1 MTQRLEDALSFVWQL
16 ADGHDV
22 INITSHSGA
31 MEALFRAVQHDDF
44 KPKTG
49 GEWIKLKI

>member
-31 MEALFRAVQHDDF
+31 MQSLFRAVHHDDF

-49 GEWIKLKI
+49 GEYMILT